1 MAKDLLKNVSKYGK
15 RLESC
20 NNHEI
25 VKSTLLKL
33 SKLPITSEILSE
45 TRIGWTVNMLR
56 KKHAEYKVL
65 AKQLLRKWK
74 TLVKVNKDRIMKAA
88 LKDGKVKKT
97 AANPNVKKEIKVTAE
112 KLKTF
117 KQMSLEE
124 ALSNNQPKDK
134 KRKTFPTVVDESFDD
149 KERLYQLVDYV
160 KGKKPVMKSQ
170 PVQNDSLKSDEE
182 FIKFSTSRKRTFGS
196 KISTESSVCQQNPAD
211 CINFLRMNIDIIV
224 NLKLCLPFETA
235 RPILENCNAVQL
247 SKLEASN
254 KAYLK
259 HTNYIWKNLCKK
271 DFRKETTDINES
283 LAWKSVYGEIRQRR
297 EDKMQVLKNK
307 IHNNYK
313 KCDQAKNKV
322 VLVEAGWEKNN
333 RCNGIKTSSFSSNI
347 MPAVVESTP
356 RRRSFRPVDN
366 EIKKKQVAPLMA
378 EARNQLKNI
387 FRK

>member
-182 FIKFSTSRKRTFGS
+182 FIKF
-196 KISTESSVCQQNPAD
+196 
-211 CINFLRMNIDIIV
+211 
-224 NLKLCLPFETA
+224 
-235 RPILENCNAVQL
+235 
-247 SKLEASN
+247 
-254 KAYLK
+254 
-259 HTNYIWKNLCKK
+259 
-271 DFRKETTDINES
+271 
-283 LAWKSVYGEIRQRR
+283 
-297 EDKMQVLKNK
+297 
-307 IHNNYK
+307 
-313 KCDQAKNKV
+313 
-322 VLVEAGWEKNN
+322 
-333 RCNGIKTSSFSSNI
+333 
-347 MPAVVESTP
+347 
-356 RRRSFRPVDN
+356 
-366 EIKKKQVAPLMA
+366 
-378 EARNQLKNI
+378 
-387 FRK
+387 